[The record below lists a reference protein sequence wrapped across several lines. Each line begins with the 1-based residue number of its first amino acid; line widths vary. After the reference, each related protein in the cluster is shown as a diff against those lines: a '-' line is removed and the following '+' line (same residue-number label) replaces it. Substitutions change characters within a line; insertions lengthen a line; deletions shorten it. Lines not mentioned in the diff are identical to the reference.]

1 VQKPSFTERH
11 WRNLLADIEARQV
24 IPVVGQ
30 ELLVLPDNG
39 GQTTLYD
46 LLARE
51 LLARFSIDKD
61 RLPPDYDL
69 FDVTSLYLQ
78 DPANEPEDLHYE
90 ARAVLT
96 SRAWPT
102 PEPLKKLAA
111 ITHFDLFVSVT
122 VDSLLEQALNEARFG
137 GANSTRSLAYSEKSQ
152 LQDIPPDGD
161 AAGPPTVFQLFG
173 KLNATGD
180 YAITEEKVLEFS
192 HRVQSRDMR
201 PKNLF
206 DALRVK
212 NLLAMGCSLPGW
224 LARFFLRATKG
235 DQLYTQGSRG
245 VIVDRDSQRDQ
256 DLVMFLERRK
266 TAIYSQGD
274 APAFVDELHRRWTE
288 QFGQKQAPVVLP
300 TQAAPEPEM
309 SVFKID
315 SVFISYASED
325 RTVAQQV
332 KQAFDE
338 AGVDVWYDQRA
349 LASGDDYRAKIEK
362 NIESCSY
369 FVPLLSRNTAGE
381 ERRFFRLEWFKAID
395 EMKFRPPEFPFIQ
408 PILIDD
414 TPLDAPGIPREFTS
428 RHIRRIDALAEL
440 VDDAKRR
447 IRERRRERRSA

>member
-1 VQKPSFTERH
+1 VQRSSFTERH
-11 WRNLLADIEARQV
+11 WRNLLTDIEARQI

-30 ELLVLPDNG
+30 ELLVLPENG
-39 GQTTLYD
+39 TTLYD
-46 LLARE
+46 LLADE
-51 LLARFSIDKD
+51 LITRLSLDKD
-61 RLPPDYDL
+61 RLPDNYNL
-69 FDVTSLYLQ
+69 LDVTSVYLQ
-78 DPANEPEDLHYE
+78 DPANDPEDLHYE
-90 ARAVLT
+90 TRAVLT
-96 SRAWPT
+96 GRSWPT

-122 VDSLLEQALNEARFG
+122 VDSLLEQALNEVRFG

-152 LQDIPPDGD
+152 VQDLPPDGD
-161 AAGPPTVFQLFG
+161 AAGRPTVFQLFG

-192 HRVQSRDMR
+192 HRLQSRDLR

-206 DALRVK
+206 DAFRVK
-212 NLLAMGCSLPGW
+212 NFLVLGCSLPGW
-224 LARFFLRATKG
+224 LARFFLRAAKG

-245 VIVDRDSQRDQ
+245 VVADQASQHDQ

-274 APAFVDELHRRWTE
+274 APAFVEELHRRWME
-288 QFGQKQAPVVLP
+288 QFGKKQAMEAVPSP
-300 TQAAPEPEM
+300 EAASPEGLD
-309 SVFKID
+309 FKID

-332 KQAFDE
+332 KNAFDA

-349 LASGDDYRAKIEK
+349 LESGDDYRVKIEK

-369 FVPLLSRNTAGE
+369 FVPLISRSTAGQ

-414 TPLDAPGIPREFTS
+414 TPLDSPGIPREFTS
-428 RHIRRIDALAEL
+428 RHIRKIDALAEL
-440 VDDAKRR
+440 VDDARRR